1 MANSTITDTNGKVT
15 VNNDDWSGSDLEVAN
30 GGTGRSSQTA
40 YSVVCGGTGSTTAQ
54 QSVASVGTANQVLTS
69 NGAGAL
75 PTFQDAAS
83 GAVVDDTTPQ
93 LGGDLDL
100 NGNNID
106 FPTTAN
112 ISDCLDQDDMSSD
125 SATAIATQ
133 QSIKAYVDS
142 QYGRQLGWNY
152 GAITNQYYHT
162 LCSLKTS
169 STSSITANKT
179 RYYMVHIP
187 AGTYNRLGARIEA
200 LHASAVVYLAL
211 YDVGSD
217 GEPNTRLTTG
227 TIDVT
232 TTGDKET
239 TVSVSLDGGWYYLA
253 IGLDT
258 TMNSSFDAGYTRY
271 GSDLMK
277 DMLMGSATSQD
288 TYSYYEESIAIPPA
302 TTGSLTGSN
311 TTYITTIWARAV

>member
-162 LCSLKTS
+162 VCTIKTS
-169 STSSITANKT
+169 STFSLGGDNTV
-179 RYYMVHIP
+179 YMLAHIP
-187 AGTYNRLGARIEA
+187 AGTYNRLGVRIET
-200 LHASAVVYLAL
+200 LHASAVVYVAI
-211 YDVGSD
+211 YDVGTD
-217 GEPNTRLTTG
+217 GEPDTRLATG
-227 TIDVT
+227 TVDVT

-239 TVSVSLDGGWYYLA
+239 TISLSLDGGWYYLA
-253 IGLDT
+253 LGTDT
-258 TMNSSFDAGYTRY
+258 QMNSSFDAGYTRY
-271 GSDLMK
+271 GTDPIK

-288 TYSYYEESIAIPPA
+288 TYNYYKETLAIPPA
-302 TTGSLTGSN
+302 TTGTLTGIN
-311 TTYITTIWARAV
+311 TTYIPTLWARAV